1 MAYVFYVAGPSP
13 SSSTSVTSSS
23 SSTSPLQVTHPHK
36 HSRRDTEEWAE
47 STARL
52 INNLNEAEAEV
63 LHLRDALRRSEAE
76 LEMEREQRRLT
87 EEDNAIERQLRYEVE
102 GDIEHVLARAVE
114 SERQCEKLHQRA
126 AYMEALRRE
135 FHEERHDKL
144 LWKWIVKRLTHGAHD
159 LALEVGEEISQ
170 RVPLRRR
177 LRIQRWVQEAHREMM
192 LDREMSREG
201 TPPR

>member
-1 MAYVFYVAGPSP
+1 
-13 SSSTSVTSSS
+13 VTSSS

-126 AYMEALRRE
+126 VHDSRPNAYMEALRRN